1 MPFDPTE
8 RNVDPFLFPARDP
21 YDEETCPDIGH
32 P

>member
-1 MPFDPTE
+1 MLFDPTE
-8 RNVDPFLFPARDP
+8 RNVDPLLFPDP